1 MKRTIRIISVLM
13 CLVML
18 LGLFVGCGNSEKE
31 TKKEKI
37 EGLLSDNDY
46 YIIKN
51 KASGLVLAADDY
63 GIMQSSKVKMR
74 KWDSKEQDMSMVW
87 RVVAVDSSSYRL
99 QNMATE
105 QRYMSVKRDENR
117 NGVLMCLEPLKESD
131 GQIFELEAD
140 AESTDGISYRVFSR
154 LTDFCVE
161 PQDGI
166 SNEDTDVIQ
175 NYLPYG
181 KDVDYQVWQFERLGS
196 GDIAVPQMLSV
207 TGDTQNWSCPEI
219 YNYNGKYYGFIMAR
233 GISIKTSDD
242 LRKWVKSGS
251 VFPTTEPLAFDWMS
265 DPEKGVPNGSIWAP
279 GIYKIGDTYC
289 VYYCISTSGSQHSL
303 IGLATNTTLDPN
315 DKNYKWE
322 DKGCVLHSY
331 KGEDYNAIDPNVIID
346 DDGQPWL
353 VYGSYWSGIKMR
365 KINKETLMLDEEDN
379 TRYDLAAAQTRNGP
393 EAGYMIKHGEY
404 YYLFVACGSFSTG
417 YWNGVGRSKSVTG
430 PFLDKDGNDMMLQ
443 GATAVN
449 AYRDGFTKCG
459 HSSIM
464 TDADG
469 KQYHITEYFK
479 TYEDGSSSTSLL
491 GISQL
496 SWTEDGWPVTTTTPG
511 LLDKLGVTTK

>member
-1 MKRTIRIISVLM
+1 MKRTIRLISVLLSII
-13 CLVML
+13 LV
-18 LGLFVGCGNSEKE
+18 LGLFAGCGESEKSG
-31 TKKEKI
+31 KEKI

-51 KASGLVLAADDY
+51 KASGLVLAADEY
-63 GIMQSSKVKMR
+63 GIVESAKVKMR

-105 QRYMSVKRDENR
+105 DRYMTVKRDENR
-117 NGVLMCLEPLKESD
+117 NGVLMCLEPLKETD
-131 GQIFELEAD
+131 GQIFELETDTA
-140 AESTDGISYRVFSR
+140 SNDGISYRVFSR

-166 SNEDTDVIQ
+166 DKEDTDVIQ
-175 NYLPYG
+175 NYLPYN
-181 KDVDYQVWQFERLGS
+181 KDVDYQVWQFEKIGN
-196 GDIAVPQMLSV
+196 GDIEVPQMLSLS
-207 TGDTQNWSCPEI
+207 GDTQNWSCPEI

-242 LRKWVKSGS
+242 LRTWKKSGT
-251 VFPTTEPLAFDWMS
+251 VFPTTEALAFDWMS
-265 DPEKGVPNGSIWAP
+265 DAENGVPGGSIWAP

-303 IGLATNTTLDPN
+303 IGLATNTTLDPK
-315 DKNYKWE
+315 DKNYKWV

-365 KINKETLMLDEEDN
+365 KINKDTLMLDQEDS

-393 EAGYMIKHGEY
+393 EAGYMIKHGDY

-430 PFLDKDGNDMMLQ
+430 PFLDKDGKDMLLQ

-449 AYRDGFTKCG
+449 AYRDGFTKIG
-459 HSSIM
+459 HSSIL
-464 TDADG
+464 TDTDG
-469 KQYHITEYFK
+469 KQYHVTEYFK
-479 TYEDGSSSTSLL
+479 TFEDGSSSTSLL

>member
-1 MKRTIRIISVLM
+1 MKNIIRIISVLL
-13 CLVML
+13 CLVL
-18 LGLFVGCGNSEKE
+18 TVVLFTGCGEEKH
-31 TKKEKI
+31 KKI
-37 EGLLSDNDY
+37 DGLLEDYDY
-46 YIIKN
+46 YIIRN
-51 KASGLVLAADDY
+51 KASGLVLSADDY
-63 GIMQSSKVKMR
+63 GMMESAKVKMR
-74 KWDSKEQDMSMVW
+74 EWDEKEQDMSMVW

-105 QRYMSVKRDENR
+105 DRYMSVKRDANI
-117 NGVLMCLEPLKESD
+117 NGTLMCLEPLKESD

-140 AESTDGISYRVFSR
+140 EASNDGISYRVFSR

-161 PQDGI
+161 PQDGH
-166 SNEDTDVIQ
+166 SEVETDVIQ

-181 KDVDYQVWQFERLGS
+181 KDVDYQVWEFERLGD
-196 GDIAVPQMLSV
+196 GDIKVPQMLALK
-207 TGDTQNWSCPEI
+207 GDIQHWSCPEI
-219 YNYNGKYYGFIMAR
+219 YNYEGTYYGFIMSG
-233 GISIKTSDD
+233 GIAIKTSPD
-242 LRKWVKSGS
+242 LRTWKKSGS
-251 VFPTTEPLAFDWMS
+251 VFPSAQPYDWMK
-265 DPEKGVPNGSIWAP
+265 DETTGVPGGTIWAP

-289 VYYCISTSGSQHSL
+289 VYYCQSTSGSQHSF
-303 IGLATNTTLDPN
+303 IGLATNTTLNPE
-315 DKNYKWE
+315 DKDYKWV
-322 DKGCVLHSY
+322 DKGSVIHSY

-365 KINKETLMLDEEDN
+365 KIDPKTLMLDENDT

-393 EAGYMIKHGEY
+393 EAGYMIKHGDY

-430 PFLDKDGNDMMLQ
+430 PFLDADGNDMMLQ

-449 AYRDGFTKCG
+449 AYRDGFTKIG

-469 KQYHITEYFK
+469 SQYHVTEYFK
-479 TYEDGSSSTSLL
+479 TFDDGSSSSSML

-496 SWTEDGWPVTTTTPG
+496 SWTKDGWPVTTTTPA
-511 LLDKLGVTTK
+511 LLDKLGVTTE